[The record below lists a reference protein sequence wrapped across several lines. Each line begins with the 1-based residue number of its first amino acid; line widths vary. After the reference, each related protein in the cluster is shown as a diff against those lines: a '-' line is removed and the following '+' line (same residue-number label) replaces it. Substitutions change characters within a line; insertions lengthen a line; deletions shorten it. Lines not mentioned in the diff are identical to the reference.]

1 MKRSSMETVNTRK
14 IALQLLN
21 DIETENS
28 YSNIKINNAI
38 KDYKLVG
45 QDKNFVLKLVYGVL
59 ENKILLDYYI
69 RKMSKTRLK
78 KIDHRILNVLRLSIF
93 QIVFLDKVPD
103 SAAVNEG
110 VKLTKK
116 INYKSTGFVNGILRN
131 FIREQDTIKLPDP
144 KKEKVQ
150 YYSVKYSYP
159 EWLIDR
165 WLKAYDESFLEDFLR
180 ANNEPPALT
189 LRVNTLRIDRD
200 GLIQILEDEG
210 VKVAKSQLLD
220 EGVVVEDI
228 SSGRI
233 DTLVAYEKGLFFV
246 QDEGSMLVAKR
257 LGVKPGMTVVD
268 TCSAP
273 GGKTTHIAQLMHNE
287 GRIVAL
293 DIYGHKLDKIKENA
307 GRLGIDII
315 EVKQQ
320 DASVRDESLVGQ
332 ADCVLVDAP
341 CTGFGIIR
349 RKPEI
354 KYNRLEEDI
363 DTLSTLQYSIL
374 EASSAYVKVDGSLL
388 YSTCSIDE
396 AEDEQ
401 IVERFLVAHPEF
413 VLEEEGM
420 EKLFPHIDGTDGFFI
435 AKMKRVN

>member
-1 MKRSSMETVNTRK
+1 METVNTRK
-14 IALQLLN
+14 IALQVLN
-21 DIETENS
+21 DIEREKS
-28 YSNIKINNAI
+28 YSNIKINMAI
-38 KDYKLVG
+38 SDNKLVG
-45 QDKNFVLKLVYGVL
+45 HDKNFVLKLVYGVL

-78 KIDHRILNVLRLSIF
+78 KIDHRILNVLRLSMF
-93 QIVFLDKVPD
+93 QILFLDKVPD

-131 FIREQDTIKLPDP
+131 FIRERSAIKLPDK

-159 EWLIDR
+159 EWLIAR
-165 WLKAYDESFLEDFLR
+165 WLKAYDESFLEGLLE
-180 ANNEPPALT
+180 ANNKAPALT

-200 GLIQILEDEG
+200 GLIEVLEDEG
-210 VKVAKSQLLD
+210 LKVSKSL
-220 EGVVVEDI
+220 VVDDGIVVNDI
-228 SSGRI
+228 SAQRI
-233 DTLVAYEKGLFFV
+233 DTLPSFEKGLFFV

-257 LGVKPGMTVVD
+257 LDVRSDMTVID

-273 GGKTTHIAQLMHNE
+273 GGKTTHIAQLMNNK
-287 GRIVAL
+287 GRVIAF
-293 DIYGHKLDKIKENA
+293 DIHAHKLSKINENA
-307 GRLGIDII
+307 KRLGIDII
-315 EVKQQ
+315 EARQQ
-320 DASVRDESLVGQ
+320 DARLKDDSLVNS

-363 DTLSTLQYSIL
+363 DTLTTLQYSIL
-374 EASSAYVKVDGSLL
+374 EASSAYVKKDGTLM

-396 AEDEQ
+396 AEDEE
-401 IVERFLVAHPEF
+401 IVRRFLEAHPEF
-413 VLEEEGM
+413 LLEEDGM

-435 AKMKRVN
+435 AKMRKVN

>member
-1 MKRSSMETVNTRK
+1 MGAVNTRK
-14 IALQLLN
+14 IALQVLN
-21 DIETENS
+21 DIEREKS
-28 YSNIKINNAI
+28 YSNIKINMAI
-38 KDYKLVG
+38 SDNKLIG

-131 FIREQDTIKLPDP
+131 FIRERSAIQLPDK

-159 EWLIDR
+159 EWLITR
-165 WLKAYDESFLEDFLR
+165 WLKAYDESFLEGLLE
-180 ANNEPPALT
+180 ANNQAPALT

-200 GLIQILEDEG
+200 GLLEVLEG
-210 VKVAKSQLLD
+210 EGLKVSKSLVVD
-220 EGVVVEDI
+220 DGIVVEDI
-228 SSGRI
+228 SSQRI
-233 DTLVAYEKGLFFV
+233 DTLESFDKGLFFV

-257 LGVKPGMTVVD
+257 LGVRPGMTVID

-273 GGKTTHIAQLMHNE
+273 GGKTTHIAQLMDNE
-287 GRIVAL
+287 GRVIAF
-293 DIYGHKLDKIKENA
+293 DIHAHKLSKINDNA
-307 GRLGIDII
+307 KRLGIDII
-315 EVKQQ
+315 EARQQ
-320 DASVRDESLVGQ
+320 DARIKDDGLVNS

-363 DTLSTLQYSIL
+363 DTLTTLQYSIL
-374 EASSAYVKVDGSLL
+374 EASSAYVKKDGTLI

-396 AEDEQ
+396 AEDED
-401 IVERFLVAHPEF
+401 IVRRFLEAHPEF
-413 VLEEEGM
+413 LLEEEGM
-420 EKLFPHIDGTDGFFI
+420 EKLFPHVDGTDGFFI
-435 AKMKRVN
+435 AKMRKVN